1 MKIDSYA
8 KINIGL
14 DVIRRLPNGYHEVRI
29 IMQTLDLSDELVIE
43 RTDKPGIFITT
54 DRSDIPVN
62 EDNLIYRAAKLLM
75 DEFDLPG
82 GLRVKLTKN
91 IPVAAGL
98 AGGSG
103 NAAATLKAVNEMF
116 DLGLTRQQLMDRGVK
131 IGADVPFCIMGG
143 CALSEGIGE
152 VLTQIPQIPECVI
165 VLAKPPVSV
174 STAYVYNHLRLD
186 GDDHPDIDAI
196 ITAIRDGDIDKMA
209 QSMGNLLES
218 VTGPEH
224 PVIGQI
230 ENIMTDSGATAS
242 MMSGSG
248 PTVFGIF
255 KTEEQAVDAY
265 RKLEEYDDSLE
276 LFITRRSDGRA

>member
-1 MKIDSYA
+1 MVMQTVGLHDVIDVTRTDEA
-8 KINIGL
+8 KI
-14 DVIRRLPNGYHEVRI
+14 
-29 IMQTLDLSDELVIE
+29 S
-43 RTDKPGIFITT
+43 ITT
-54 DRSDIPVN
+54 DSEDIPSGD
-62 EDNLIYRAAKLLM
+62 DNLIYKAAELIMKEYSLS
-75 DEFDLPG
+75 G
-82 GLRVKLTKN
+82 GLKIDLTKN

-98 AGGSG
+98 AGGSTD
-103 NAAATLKAVNEMF
+103 AAATLKAVNEMF